1 MADVRDLAEFRE
13 MFVLWSLVPWHE
25 QLVSW
30 DIDKI
35 HSKQGT
41 RRRFFNPTA
50 SRMGSVRARV
60 DLLRERLDEGALVNY
75 AIPLELQVFSALR
88 FYPECRN
95 QDEDVTVCIF
105 PNGSTRTDGSMPTFL
120 AALRL
125 CWHHSCHRWNAHL
138 SKKSR
143 WTNADRA
150 AL

>member
-1 MADVRDLAEFRE
+1 MKSGAVARTARILGYRQNSFETG
-13 MFVLWSLVPWHE
+13 HE
-25 QLVSW
+25 EAFLQPY
-30 DIDKI
+30 
-35 HSKQGT
+35 
-41 RRRFFNPTA
+41 RFKE
-50 SRMGSVRARV
+50 GSVRARV

-125 CWHHSCHRWNAHL
+125 CWHHSCHR
-138 SKKSR
+138 
-143 WTNADRA
+143 
-150 AL
+150 